1 MDDLPGAPKP
11 SVLTNRKRLSVLI
24 LAVGMAALGSAAA
37 LFVLTSAGLY
47 QNDAGWSGPGT
58 VSAFDLRDLSIPTYA
73 APAVTAPEPTE
84 APPQP
89 PASDA
94 AGDRIVIPS
103 IGVSASISVKGMD
116 AQGVMQTPNGPW
128 DVSWY
133 DFSAR
138 PGFGSNAVFSG
149 HVDYVNVGP
158 AVFSRLGELVANDLI
173 EVQLVDGTVYQYR
186 VVSMESV
193 YAATADVG
201 AIVGPSAQEQLT
213 LITCAGS
220 FNAAAA
226 EYDQRLIVRAERV
239 SASAASAQ

>member
-1 MDDLPGAPKP
+1 
-11 SVLTNRKRLSVLI
+11 
-24 LAVGMAALGSAAA
+24 MAALGSAAA
-37 LFVLTSAGLY
+37 LFVLTAAGVY

-58 VSAFDLRDLSIPTYA
+58 VTGFDIGDPTPPVA
-73 APAVTAPEPTE
+73 AALVEAPTE
-84 APPQP
+84 APPPPQP
-89 PASDA
+89 AASDA